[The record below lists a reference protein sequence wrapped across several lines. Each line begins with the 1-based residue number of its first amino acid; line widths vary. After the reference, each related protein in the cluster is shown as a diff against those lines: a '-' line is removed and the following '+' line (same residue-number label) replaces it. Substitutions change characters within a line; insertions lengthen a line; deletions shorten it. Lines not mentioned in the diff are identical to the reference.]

1 MFLPIYITN
10 AQDYQQNIQADLSF
24 EIHAPLELVKEYV
37 KQYVN
42 ARGALRRYLIGS
54 LALVDLYYLSSEDFV
69 EHTIGIVIK
78 QCTNNTVL
86 ET

>member
-37 KQYVN
+37 N
-42 ARGALRRYLIGS
+42 PIMDGL
-54 LALVDLYYLSSEDFV
+54 LAL
-69 EHTIGIVIK
+69 
-78 QCTNNTVL
+78 
-86 ET
+86 